1 MELLFVRHAQ
11 PAWVEDGISR
21 LDPQLTPVGLRQAEH
36 FGPRAAMF
44 GPVDELWV
52 SPTRRTRQT
61 AEPIARALGMEPVI
75 YDWLEEIRLPP
86 EWDGVPA
93 EKMGPAFRAAKL
105 RPPAEWWD
113 GLGTGEPFTDFHAR
127 VTAGLDE
134 ELGVR
139 GVTVQHDEHD
149 TRVFDMPDDHRRIIV
164 VGHGGTNSVAIAHLL
179 GLPPVPWSWERFVL
193 MHASV
198 SRLRSTSL
206 LGGRIFG
213 MRQMSDVS
221 HLPEALVTR

>member
-21 LDPQLTPVGLRQAEH
+21 LDPKLTQLGLEQAARL
-36 FGPRAAMF
+36 GPRAETF
-44 GPVDELWV
+44 GDVDELWV
-52 SPTRRTRQT
+52 SPTVRTRQT
-61 AEPIARALGMEPVI
+61 AAPIAASLGLEPKI

-93 EKMGPAFRAAKL
+93 NQMGPAFAAAKL
-105 RPPAEWWD
+105 RPASEWWD
-113 GLGTGEPFTDFHAR
+113 GIGSGEKFTEFHSRIVTGLEA
-127 VTAGLDE
+127 
-134 ELGVR
+134 ELGAR
-139 GVTVQHDEHD
+139 GVRIVHDADD
-149 TRVFDMPDDHRRIIV
+149 TRVFEMPEAHRRIVV

-179 GLPPVPWSWERFVL
+179 GIRAVPWSWERFVL

-198 SRLRSTSL
+198 TRLRSTGL

-213 MRQMSDVS
+213 MRQMSCVA
-221 HLPEALVTR
+221 HLPAELVTR